1 MNQEEVEERLWHN
14 FKEWNLKKHMKW
26 NKQYKYPSSTRSLIK
41 GKRHYDV
48 SDEILPSVTTIL
60 SETQSAEK
68 MESLARW
75 RQKVGEN
82 EAERIVNEASRR
94 GTAMHS
100 YLETYIKGGN
110 LVDLTDIG
118 QDASSMGQEII
129 NQGFNDLEEIWGSE
143 VTLYYP
149 ELYAGQTDLCGIY
162 QGRES
167 IVDFK
172 QSNKPKKAE
181 WIDDYK
187 LQLVAYAMAHDQIYG
202 TKIEQGVILM
212 CTPDNFFQ
220 RFIVNGSEFR
230 EWKWEWLRRIDTY
243 YGRNVA
249 KS

>member
-1 MNQEEVEERLWHN
+1 MVL
-14 FKEWNLKKHMKW
+14 KW
-26 NKQYKYPSSTRSLIK
+26 NKLYNYPKTVRSSIDGVRK
-41 GKRHYDV
+41 YDV
-48 SDEILPSVTTIL
+48 DDEKLPSVTTIFHA
-60 SETQSAEK
+60 TQDAEK
-68 MESLARW
+68 TESLKRW
-75 RQKVGEN
+75 VQKVGET
-82 EAERIVNEASRR
+82 EAERVKNTAAKR

-100 YLETYIKGGN
+100 YLEAYLQGGKV
-110 LVDLTDIG
+110 LDLRDVG
-118 QDASSMGQEII
+118 REASSMGETII
-129 NQGFNDLEEIWGSE
+129 EKGFPDLEEVWGVE
-143 VTLYYP
+143 CTLHYP
-149 ELYAGQTDLCGIY
+149 GLYAGQTDLCGIY